1 MFAQSEVDAFEHLL
15 EILAQL
21 VVPEAHNAKAL
32 SLKKGGAQAVVIELL
47 LGMLASI
54 QLNDHSGIEA
64 AEVHYVGADRMLAAE
79 FDAQCPVAKS

>member
-15 EILAQL
+15 EILAKL

-32 SLKKGGAQAVVIELL
+32 SLKKSGAQAVVIELL

-54 QLNDHSGIEA
+54 QLNDQSGFEA

-79 FDAQCPVAKS
+79 LDAQCTVAKS